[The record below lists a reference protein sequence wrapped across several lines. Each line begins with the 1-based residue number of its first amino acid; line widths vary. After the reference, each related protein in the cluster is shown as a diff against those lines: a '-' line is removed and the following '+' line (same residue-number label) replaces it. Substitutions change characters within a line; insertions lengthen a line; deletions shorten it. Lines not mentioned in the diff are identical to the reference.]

1 MVPTFTPAC
10 LDSSPM
16 RMGGSINPIPRC
28 RLNSQKRRPRARVL
42 GVSRPELGL
51 GFCGEG
57 VVPSAA
63 EISHA
68 SMKHTI
74 ESLDESALTGR
85 RFFLLFLLL
94 LTTLILYPYA
104 EATVFGYYAFRVIG
118 SSAILISVY
127 AANFRRSLL
136 IFVLVLAV
144 PAVIQRFL
152 LPRAHVSSFSIV
164 NM

>member
-1 MVPTFTPAC
+1 
-10 LDSSPM
+10 M
-16 RMGGSINPIPRC
+16 R
-28 RLNSQKRRPRARVL
+28 
-42 GVSRPELGL
+42 
-51 GFCGEG
+51 
-57 VVPSAA
+57 
-63 EISHA
+63 
-68 SMKHTI
+68 HTI

-104 EATVFGYYAFRVIG
+104 DATVFGYYAFRVIG

-144 PAVIQRFL
+144 PALIQFVGDRANGAPTASKSETQLRPLQSSGQKRKRLDRFCYPFSATPMVVFARL
-152 LPRAHVSSFSIV
+152 SPIASLVS
-164 NM
+164 